1 VTGMIPRDPEI
12 GPTNREDVESEEI
25 EYEEPET
32 LEQALENER
41 KKAEEYL
48 ARWQRAQADFANL
61 KRRNEQERGEVI
73 KIANAELVNSILPV
87 LDDFSRALEHIE
99 SLAVEDNWVEGIRLI
114 ERKLRAGLESQ
125 GVREIKA
132 LGEKFDPNLHEATM
146 HGKGPEGMVI
156 QELQKGYML
165 HDRVIRPSVVVVGNG
180 ETESGEEED
189 RAQQT

>member
-12 GPTNREDVESEEI
+12 EPANKEDMEPEEPQ
-25 EYEEPET
+25 EPET

-99 SLAVEDNWVEGIRLI
+99 SLAVEDSWVEGISLI

-146 HGKGPEGMVI
+146 HGEGPEGMVI